1 MGVMAGGVGGH
12 VAVEVSNIVDTP
24 LSGHPLMTIWGWA
37 FGGTSL
43 MSMLRKPLR
52 KLSRKLLRKPSRKMR
67 EKTVRG
73 ARKMREKM
81 YEKTVQ
87 KHSKTRRK
95 IITLFSRIFAHPLQ
109 IFPAFFAAP
118 YHTPDNPQIHNPVNI
133 LCGAYPPPALDIIS
147 YIWGH
152 GAWYVVLP
160 PPYVP

>member
-1 MGVMAGGVGGH
+1 MRKMREKNKIIFVFDKKLIFHVCSVAIFVQFLFYFIRVWGPCGDYGGGVGGH

-73 ARKMREKM
+73 ARKMREKSVR
-81 YEKTVQ
+81 KNC
-87 KHSKTRRK
+87 SKT
-95 IITLFSRIFAHPLQ
+95 
-109 IFPAFFAAP
+109 
-118 YHTPDNPQIHNPVNI
+118 
-133 LCGAYPPPALDIIS
+133 
-147 YIWGH
+147 
-152 GAWYVVLP
+152 
-160 PPYVP
+160 

>member
-1 MGVMAGGVGGH
+1 MGVGIWWDKSYEHAPKTIAKTVTKTVAKTVTKNAGKNCKGRAKNAGKKCTKKLFK
-12 VAVEVSNIVDTP
+12 NIVKLDT
-24 LSGHPLMTIWGWA
+24 
-37 FGGTSL
+37 
-43 MSMLRKPLR
+43 KPLHFF
-52 KLSRKLLRKPSRKMR
+52 P
-67 EKTVRG
+67 
-73 ARKMREKM
+73 A
-81 YEKTVQ
+81 
-87 KHSKTRRK
+87 
-95 IITLFSRIFAHPLQ
+95 FFAHPLQ